1 MPKQKYTLR
10 SFAGGINTVKDPR
23 DLEENEASQI
33 DNMSIDAQGKIKSA
47 GTLNAH
53 SVNPSIPSGTALTKY
68 ISVATARLD
77 QGTSNPGTATGR
89 SNKGG
94 GFNLF
99 YFESDHSKKHEFND
113 NASVTYTIS
122 VSGATHNIS
131 FVAPQNSDV
140 TGTAAVSPA
149 DADSGGSGSSA

>member
-1 MPKQKYTLR
+1 
-10 SFAGGINTVKDPR
+10 
-23 DLEENEASQI
+23 
-33 DNMSIDAQGKIKSA
+33 MSIDAMGKIKSA
-47 GTLNAH
+47 GSLQAH
-53 SVNPSIPSGTALTKY
+53 GANPSVSGGTALAKY

-89 SNKGG
+89 TNRGG

-113 NASVTYTIS
+113 NASVSYT
-122 VSGATHNIS
+122 VGVTGATHNIS
-131 FVAPQNSDV
+131 FFSPQNSDV